1 MGIGFDQGRL
11 VRIQLAGDN
20 PMQHRE
26 LEELAVHSL
35 RITGIYVNS
44 EEGIFNSVSDD
55 GTFKTTECED
65 GETLDEQRPSQGA
78 LKQLVPFNHR
88 NCMGVSDSKGN
99 MHLYTKA
106 GSPPEAIVSIQVESK
121 SEIKGLAI

>member
-1 MGIGFDQGRL
+1 M
-11 VRIQLAGDN
+11 
-20 PMQHRE
+20 
-26 LEELAVHSL
+26 HSL

-106 GSPPEAIVSIQVESK
+106 GSPPESIVSI
-121 SEIKGLAI
+121 